1 MEKTEIIITA
11 VFDFPPEN
19 IDKIIETSKDLID
32 GALDEVGCQ
41 AYSWTLDPYKP
52 GRIWVMERWETEQS
66 LKDHFDS
73 NWCKDMSAN
82 LNASGLLGG
91 DALKYKI
98 SKQEPVYDE
107 TGVPRADFFSKD

>member
-1 MEKTEIIITA
+1 
-11 VFDFPPEN
+11 
-19 IDKIIETSKDLID
+19 
-32 GALDEVGCQ
+32 
-41 AYSWTLDPYKP
+41 
-52 GRIWVMERWETEQS
+52 
-66 LKDHFDS
+66 
-73 NWCKDMSAN
+73 MSAN

>member
-1 MEKTEIIITA
+1 
-11 VFDFPPEN
+11 
-19 IDKIIETSKDLID
+19 
-32 GALDEVGCQ
+32 
-41 AYSWTLDPYKP
+41 
-52 GRIWVMERWETEQS
+52 
-66 LKDHFDS
+66 
-73 NWCKDMSAN
+73 MSTN

>member
-52 GRIWVMERWETEQS
+52 GRIWVMER
-66 LKDHFDS
+66 
-73 NWCKDMSAN
+73 N